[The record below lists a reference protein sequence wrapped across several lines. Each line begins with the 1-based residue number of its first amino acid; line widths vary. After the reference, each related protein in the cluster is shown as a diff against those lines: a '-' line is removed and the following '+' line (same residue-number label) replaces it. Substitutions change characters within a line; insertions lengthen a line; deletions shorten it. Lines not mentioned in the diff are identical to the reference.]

1 MSIGSWLA
9 AHPRAILICQAL
21 GFCIF
26 VAAFFLSAVRDSGP
40 LTASSSLFKGWECA
54 NIALT
59 ATFQR
64 DTYESSGFLAA
75 MSGWINPLVLLYL
88 GLSLAAKFGRLRR
101 FLAVAILVCMVATWI
116 FFAIDHLL
124 PMIGHFLWIVGAL
137 LILIAEV
144 TGRKPETTHS

>member
-1 MSIGSWLA
+1 MSIGSRLA

-26 VAAFFLSAVRDSGP
+26 VAAFFLSAVRDSGR
-40 LTASSSLFKGWECA
+40 LTDLTNVFKGWECA
-54 NIALT
+54 KIALT

-101 FLAVAILVCMVATWI
+101 FLAVAILVCMAATWI
-116 FFAIDHLL
+116 VFAIDHLL
-124 PMIGHFLWIVGAL
+124 PMIGHLWIVGAL